1 MGLVTLTFDRLTLK
15 LICES
20 HLKLGTFFPN
30 LGTLGL
36 CVVEL
41 GYKLCTRQTDRQTD
55 GRTKQHLLPPFLRGG
70 DTIIILYV
78 LVASSNMCHCST
90 CIPGDSCVYTERH
103 KVKHQYE
110 MWLSVRSQSTKHTRP
125 KGSRMMPP
133 PGLQIYLWPR
143 VILTFDLLT
152 AKVDRFT
159 PREPFVPICIKIGLF
174 VFKIS
179 CLKVW

>member
-1 MGLVTLTFDRLTLK
+1 MTLIFDLGGHGACGWCGSSSSIGIPSLKALPFERYGAWCVSALMGLVTLTFDRLTLK

-110 MWLSVRSQSTKHTRP
+110 MWLSVRSQSRKHTRP
-125 KGSRMMPP
+125 KG
-133 PGLQIYLWPR
+133 
-143 VILTFDLLT
+143 
-152 AKVDRFT
+152 
-159 PREPFVPICIKIGLF
+159 
-174 VFKIS
+174 
-179 CLKVW
+179 